1 MQLNDC
7 LFVSVLPVK
16 VGRHKT
22 RVLTA
27 KAHIHRGKAISYP
40 FVPLCIGGEKSA
52 ENKNRGVGL
61 IEVLISL
68 LIITIGILGM
78 AGVHSSSLQY
88 NQSSYVQSQATF
100 LATDMLDRIQANSSL
115 AKGGTSYQ
123 VGLDDLEFSQCIES
137 SYPTNCEAGSCTPQE
152 MAAYDILQ
160 WKFQLACQI
169 PGSKGAVTF
178 VDSGDVRTYTIRLS
192 FPDMGSR
199 VPLSDVVLRGIL

>member
-1 MQLNDC
+1 MQLNNCHDVP
-7 LFVSVLPVK
+7 FVPFSNAGQLP
-16 VGRHKT
+16 GAFATETQRHREKT
-22 RVLTA
+22 
-27 KAHIHRGKAISYP
+27 KKYP
-40 FVPLCIGGEKSA
+40 FVPLSFWDEKNF
-52 ENKNRGVGL
+52 EKKNRGVGL

-115 AKGGTSYQ
+115 AKSSANYQ
-123 VGLDDLEFSQCIES
+123 VGLGDLEFSQCIES
-137 SYPTNCEAGSCTPQE
+137 SYPTHCEAGNCTPQE
-152 MAAYDILQ
+152 MAFYDILQ

-169 PGSKGAVTF
+169 PGSQGAVTF
-178 VDSGDVRTYTIRLS
+178 VDSSDVRTYTIRLS

-199 VPLSDVVLRGIL
+199 VPLSDVVLRGVL

>member
-1 MQLNDC
+1 MRLDKQ
-7 LFVSVLPVK
+7 VAAP
-16 VGRHKT
+16 
-22 RVLTA
+22 
-27 KAHIHRGKAISYP
+27 
-40 FVPLCIGGEKSA
+40 GGSQFHS
-52 ENKNRGVGL
+52 RGVGL

-115 AKGGTSYQ
+115 AKSGTNYQ
-123 VGLDDLEFSQCIES
+123 VGLGDLEFSQCIES
-137 SYPTNCEAGSCTPQE
+137 SYPTHCEAGSCTPQE
-152 MAAYDILQ
+152 MATYDILQ

-169 PGSKGAVTF
+169 PGSQGAVTF
-178 VDSGDVRTYTIRLS
+178 VDSSDVRTYTIRLS

-199 VPLSDVVLRGIL
+199 VPLSDVVLRGVL